1 MRADPVTMTQTGQY
15 RSLAL
20 YNVYTALH
28 RYRVVRRQTNNL
40 QDRLRKECDDL
51 NRRLDMKEQDV
62 RQARAVESSLV
73 ANLRE
78 VEDGAKQ

>member
-40 QDRLRKECDDL
+40 QDRLRKECDNL

-62 RQARAVESSLV
+62 RQARAVESNLV

>member
-62 RQARAVESSLV
+62 RQARAVESNLV